1 MKHTN
6 YCFVLAV
13 AETCLFQVLADLSPV
28 VIIIIPLNYLI
39 VFLPHTAISSDAGY
53 LTFYSPV
60 YLLFLHFT
68 ESGTYI

>member
-6 YCFVLAV
+6 CFVLAV
-13 AETCLFQVLADLSPV
+13 TKACLFQVLADLSPV
-28 VIIIIPLNYLI
+28 VVIIIPLNYLI
-39 VFLPHTAISSDAGY
+39 VCLPHKAISSDAGY

-60 YLLFLHFT
+60 HLLFLHFM